1 MHLLLFL
8 LSDGTGISILATHWV
23 AFFASI
29 QASNVSIGV
38 ACVATSCFF
47 TTLFHPLINRKRI
60 SWAEVLIQTIRIRR
74 TVS

>member
-38 ACVATSCFF
+38 AGILTR
-47 TTLFHPLINRKRI
+47 PLPAKG
-60 SWAEVLIQTIRIRR
+60 Q
-74 TVS
+74 